1 MDNSMKAMK
10 TMKRFSLIALLTIGF
25 HLAGFAQGQKGSC
38 NEQMPEG
45 FVLLSEV
52 VPDVIQE
59 IRYHSTYNFV
69 GTRVDGYEEPVA
81 IITRPAAEALK
92 AVNKELMAAGY
103 RIKVYDT
110 YRPQRAVSHFVRWAK
125 VIGDT
130 LTKQSFYPEVD
141 KRNLF
146 KLGFIA
152 SKSGHSRGS
161 TIDLTLVDAQSGK
174 ELDMGGVFD
183 YFGELSHPTYQ
194 GITKEQQANRQLLR
208 NVMLKHGFKPLHTE
222 WWHFTLKDEPY
233 PDTYFD
239 FPIRSYK

>member
-1 MDNSMKAMK
+1 MKQLTLLIMLIGAM
-10 TMKRFSLIALLTIGF
+10 TANTW
-25 HLAGFAQGQKGSC
+25 AQTANNQEK
-38 NEQMPEG
+38 MPKG
-45 FVLLSEV
+45 FVVLSDV
-52 VPDVIQE
+52 VPDIIQE

-81 IITRPAAEALK
+81 LITRQAAEALK
-92 AVNKELMAAGY
+92 AVNRELMAQGY

-125 VIGDT
+125 AISDT

-141 KRNLF
+141 KRLLF

-161 TIDLTLVDAQSGK
+161 TIDLTLVHAQSGK
-174 ELDMGGVFD
+174 EVDMGGVFD
-183 YFGELSHPTYQ
+183 YFGQLSHPSYQ
-194 GITKEQQANRQLLR
+194 QITKGQKANRMLLR
-208 NVMLKHGFKPLHTE
+208 RVMMKHGFAPLSTE

-239 FPIRSYK
+239 FPVRYYRD

>member
-1 MDNSMKAMK
+1 MRRLTLFLM
-10 TMKRFSLIALLTIGF
+10 LIGVLAADTLAQTID
-25 HLAGFAQGQKGSC
+25 QEK
-38 NEQMPEG
+38 MPQG
-45 FVLLSEV
+45 FVVLSDV
-52 VPDVIQE
+52 IPDVIQE

-81 IITRPAAEALK
+81 LITRQAAEALK
-92 AVNKELMAAGY
+92 AVNTELMALGY

-125 VIGDT
+125 AIGDT

-141 KRNLF
+141 KRLLF

-161 TIDLTLVDAQSGK
+161 TIDLTLVHTQSGK
-174 ELDMGGVFD
+174 EVDMGGVFD
-183 YFGELSHPTYQ
+183 YFGQLSHPSYQ
-194 GITKEQQANRQLLR
+194 QITKEQKAKRMLVR
-208 NVMLKHGFKPLHTE
+208 RVMMKHGFVPLSTE
-222 WWHFTLKDEPY
+222 WWHFTLKNEPY

-239 FPIRSYK
+239 FPVRYYRH

>member
-1 MDNSMKAMK
+1 
-10 TMKRFSLIALLTIGF
+10 MKRLTLLIMRIG
-25 HLAGFAQGQKGSC
+25 AMTANTWAQTANNQEKR
-38 NEQMPEG
+38 PKG
-45 FVLLSEV
+45 FVVLSDV
-52 VPDVIQE
+52 VPDIIQE

-81 IITRPAAEALK
+81 LITRQAAEALK
-92 AVNKELMAAGY
+92 AVNRELMAQGY

-125 VIGDT
+125 AISDT

-141 KRNLF
+141 KRLLF

-161 TIDLTLVDAQSGK
+161 TIDLTLVHAQSGK
-174 ELDMGGVFD
+174 EVDMGGVFD
-183 YFGELSHPTYQ
+183 YFGQLSHPSYQ
-194 GITKEQQANRQLLR
+194 QITKEQKANRMLLR
-208 NVMLKHGFKPLHTE
+208 RVMMKHGFAPLSTE
-222 WWHFTLKDEPY
+222 WWHFTLKNEPY

-239 FPIRSYK
+239 FPVRYYRD

>member
-1 MDNSMKAMK
+1 MRIIFLITLLMLG
-10 TMKRFSLIALLTIGF
+10 FQLSLC
-25 HLAGFAQGQKGSC
+25 AQQPKDY
-38 NEQMPEG
+38 EQMPDG
-45 FVLLSEV
+45 FVLLADEI
-52 VPDVIQE
+52 PDVIQE

-69 GTRVDGYEEPVA
+69 GARVNGYEEPVA
-81 IITRPAAEALK
+81 IITREAAEALK
-92 AVNKELMAAGY
+92 EVNKELMAAGY
-103 RIKVYDT
+103 RIKVFDA

-161 TIDLTLVDAQSGK
+161 TIDLTLVDAKSGK

-183 YFGELSHPTYQ
+183 YFGDLSHPFCQ
-194 GITKEQQANRQLLR
+194 GITKEQATNRLLLR
-208 NVMLKHGFKPLHTE
+208 NAMLKHGFKPLSTE
-222 WWHFTLKDEPY
+222 WWHFTLKNEPY

>member
-1 MDNSMKAMK
+1 
-10 TMKRFSLIALLTIGF
+10 MKRLTLLIMLIG
-25 HLAGFAQGQKGSC
+25 AMTANTWAQTANNQEK
-38 NEQMPEG
+38 MPKG
-45 FVLLSEV
+45 FVVLSDV
-52 VPDVIQE
+52 VPDIIQE

-81 IITRPAAEALK
+81 LITRQAAEALK
-92 AVNKELMAAGY
+92 AVNRELMAQGY

-125 VIGDT
+125 AISDT

-141 KRNLF
+141 KRLLF

-161 TIDLTLVDAQSGK
+161 TIDLTLVHAQSGM
-174 ELDMGGVFD
+174 EVDMGGVFD
-183 YFGELSHPTYQ
+183 YFGQLSHPSYQ
-194 GITKEQQANRQLLR
+194 QITKEQKANRMLLR
-208 NVMLKHGFKPLHTE
+208 RVMMKHGFAPLSTE
-222 WWHFTLKDEPY
+222 WWHFTLKNEPY

-239 FPIRSYK
+239 FPVRYYRH

>member
-1 MDNSMKAMK
+1 MRRLTLFLM
-10 TMKRFSLIALLTIGF
+10 LIGVLAADTLAQTID
-25 HLAGFAQGQKGSC
+25 QEK
-38 NEQMPEG
+38 MPQG
-45 FVLLSEV
+45 FVVLSDV
-52 VPDVIQE
+52 IPDVIQE

-81 IITRPAAEALK
+81 LITRQAAEALK
-92 AVNKELMAAGY
+92 AVNTELMALGY

-125 VIGDT
+125 AIGDT

-141 KRNLF
+141 KRLLF

-161 TIDLTLVDAQSGK
+161 TIDLTLVHTQSGK
-174 ELDMGGVFD
+174 EVDMGGVFD
-183 YFGELSHPTYQ
+183 YFGQLSHPSYQ
-194 GITKEQQANRQLLR
+194 QITKEQKANRMLLR
-208 NVMLKHGFKPLHTE
+208 RVMMKHGFVPLSTE
-222 WWHFTLKDEPY
+222 WWHFTLKNEPY

-239 FPIRSYK
+239 FPVRYYRH

>member
-1 MDNSMKAMK
+1 MK
-10 TMKRFSLIALLTIGF
+10 TVKKFSFLALLMLSF
-25 HLAGFAQGQKGSC
+25 QLSLCAQERKASGG
-38 NEQMPEG
+38 EQMPEG
-45 FVLLSEV
+45 FVLLSDI

-69 GTRVDGYEEPVA
+69 GTRVEGYEEPVA
-81 IITRPAAEALK
+81 IMTRPAAEALK
-92 AVNKELMAAGY
+92 AVNQELMRAGY

-125 VIGDT
+125 VISDT

-161 TIDLTLVDAQSGK
+161 TIDLTLVDARTGR

-183 YFGELSHPTYQ
+183 YFGDLSHPFYQ
-194 GITKEQQANRQLLR
+194 GLSKEQAANRMLLR
-208 NVMLKHGFKPLHTE
+208 NVMLKHGFKPLSTE

-239 FPIRSYK
+239 FPIRSYH

>member
-1 MDNSMKAMK
+1 MRRLTLFLM
-10 TMKRFSLIALLTIGF
+10 LIGVLAADTLAQTID
-25 HLAGFAQGQKGSC
+25 QEK
-38 NEQMPEG
+38 MPQG
-45 FVLLSEV
+45 FVVLSDV
-52 VPDVIQE
+52 IPDVIQE

-81 IITRPAAEALK
+81 LITRQAAEALK
-92 AVNKELMAAGY
+92 AVNTELMALGY

-125 VIGDT
+125 AIGDT

-141 KRNLF
+141 KRLLF

-161 TIDLTLVDAQSGK
+161 TIDLTLVHTQSGK
-174 ELDMGGVFD
+174 EVDMGGVFD
-183 YFGELSHPTYQ
+183 YFGQLSHPSYQ
-194 GITKEQQANRQLLR
+194 QITKEQKANRMLLR
-208 NVMLKHGFKPLHTE
+208 RVMMKHGFVPLSTE
-222 WWHFTLKDEPY
+222 WWHFTLKNEPY

-239 FPIRSYK
+239 FPVSYYRH

>member
-1 MDNSMKAMK
+1 
-10 TMKRFSLIALLTIGF
+10 MKRLTLLIMLIG
-25 HLAGFAQGQKGSC
+25 AMTANTWAQTANNQEK
-38 NEQMPEG
+38 MPKG
-45 FVLLSEV
+45 FVVLSDV
-52 VPDVIQE
+52 VPDIIQE

-81 IITRPAAEALK
+81 LITRQAAEALK
-92 AVNKELMAAGY
+92 AVNRELMAQGY

-125 VIGDT
+125 AISDT

-141 KRNLF
+141 KRLLF

-161 TIDLTLVDAQSGK
+161 TIDLTLVHAQSGK
-174 ELDMGGVFD
+174 EVDMGGVFD
-183 YFGELSHPTYQ
+183 YFGQLSHPSYQ
-194 GITKEQQANRQLLR
+194 QITKEQKANRMLLR
-208 NVMLKHGFKPLHTE
+208 RVMMKHGFAPLCTE
-222 WWHFTLKDEPY
+222 WWHFTLKNEPY

-239 FPIRSYK
+239 FPVRYYRD

>member
-1 MDNSMKAMK
+1 MK
-10 TMKRFSLIALLTIGF
+10 TVKKFSFLALLMLSF
-25 HLAGFAQGQKGSC
+25 QLSLCAQERKACGG
-38 NEQMPEG
+38 EQMPEG
-45 FVLLSEV
+45 FVLLSDI

-69 GTRVDGYEEPVA
+69 GTRVEGYEEPVA
-81 IITRPAAEALK
+81 IMTRPAAEALK
-92 AVNKELMAAGY
+92 AVNQELMRAGY

-125 VIGDT
+125 VISDT

-161 TIDLTLVDAQSGK
+161 TIDLTLVDARTGR

-183 YFGELSHPTYQ
+183 YFGDLSHPFYQ
-194 GITKEQQANRQLLR
+194 GLSKEQAANRMLLR
-208 NVMLKHGFKPLHTE
+208 NVMLKHGFKPLSTE

-239 FPIRSYK
+239 FPIRSYH

>member
-1 MDNSMKAMK
+1 MKTMK
-10 TMKRFSLIALLTIGF
+10 TMKRFSLIALLMVGF
-25 HLAGFAQGQKGSC
+25 HLTLCAQEQRGTGK
-38 NEQMPEG
+38 EQMPEG
-45 FVLLSEV
+45 FVLLSDV

-92 AVNKELMAAGY
+92 AVNKELLAAGY

-125 VIGDT
+125 IIGDT

-161 TIDLTLVDAQSGK
+161 TIDLTLVDAKSGK

-183 YFGELSHPTYQ
+183 YFGDLSHPFYK
-194 GITKEQQANRQLLR
+194 GITKEQAANRQLLR
-208 NVMLKHGFKPLHTE
+208 NVMLKHGFKPLSTE
-222 WWHFTLKDEPY
+222 WWHFTLKNEPY

-239 FPIRSYK
+239 FPIRSYH

>member
-1 MDNSMKAMK
+1 M
-10 TMKRFSLIALLTIGF
+10 LIGVLAADTLAQTID
-25 HLAGFAQGQKGSC
+25 QEK
-38 NEQMPEG
+38 MPQG
-45 FVLLSEV
+45 FVVLSDV
-52 VPDVIQE
+52 IPDVIQE

-81 IITRPAAEALK
+81 LITRQAAEALK
-92 AVNKELMAAGY
+92 AVNTELMALGY

-141 KRNLF
+141 KRLLF

-161 TIDLTLVDAQSGK
+161 TIDLTLVHVQSGK
-174 ELDMGGVFD
+174 EVDMGGVFD
-183 YFGELSHPTYQ
+183 YFGELSHPSYQ
-194 GITKEQQANRQLLR
+194 KISKEQKSNRMLLR
-208 NVMLKHGFKPLHTE
+208 RVMMKHGFAPLETE
-222 WWHFTLKDEPY
+222 WWHFTLKNEPY
-233 PDTYFD
+233 PNTYFD
-239 FPIRSYK
+239 FPIRYYKQ

>member
-1 MDNSMKAMK
+1 M
-10 TMKRFSLIALLTIGF
+10 RHLLLILLLWIGLPISLQ
-25 HLAGFAQGQKGSC
+25 AQESKGDYKK
-38 NEQMPEG
+38 MPEG
-45 FVLLSEV
+45 FVLLSDV

-81 IITRPAAEALK
+81 IITREAAEALK

-103 RIKVYDT
+103 RMKVFDT

-161 TIDLTLVDAQSGK
+161 TIDLTLVDAKTGK
-174 ELDMGGVFD
+174 EVDMGGVFD
-183 YFGELSHPTYQ
+183 YFGERSHHTYQ
-194 GITKEQQANRQLLR
+194 GISKEQQANRMRLR
-208 NVMLKHGFKPLHTE
+208 TVMLKHGFKPLHTE
-222 WWHFTLKDEPY
+222 WWHFTLKNEPY

-239 FPIRSYK
+239 FPIRSYRTE

>member
-1 MDNSMKAMK
+1 
-10 TMKRFSLIALLTIGF
+10 MKRLTLLIMLIG
-25 HLAGFAQGQKGSC
+25 AMTANTWAQTASNQEK
-38 NEQMPEG
+38 MPKG
-45 FVLLSEV
+45 FVVLSDV
-52 VPDVIQE
+52 VPDIIQE

-81 IITRPAAEALK
+81 LITRQAAEALK
-92 AVNKELMAAGY
+92 AVNRELMAQGY

-125 VIGDT
+125 AISDT

-141 KRNLF
+141 KRLLF

-161 TIDLTLVDAQSGK
+161 TIDLTLVHTQSGK
-174 ELDMGGVFD
+174 EVDMGGVFD
-183 YFGELSHPTYQ
+183 YFGQLSHPSYQ
-194 GITKEQQANRQLLR
+194 QITKEQKANRMLLR
-208 NVMLKHGFKPLHTE
+208 RVMMKHGFAPLSTE

-239 FPIRSYK
+239 FPVRYYRD

>member
-1 MDNSMKAMK
+1 MRRLTLFLM
-10 TMKRFSLIALLTIGF
+10 LIGVLAADTLAQTID
-25 HLAGFAQGQKGSC
+25 QEK
-38 NEQMPEG
+38 MPQG
-45 FVLLSEV
+45 FVVLSDV
-52 VPDVIQE
+52 IPDVIQE

-81 IITRPAAEALK
+81 LITRQAAEALK
-92 AVNKELMAAGY
+92 AVNSELMAQGY

-125 VIGDT
+125 AIGDT

-141 KRNLF
+141 KRLLF

-161 TIDLTLVDAQSGK
+161 TIDLTLVHTQSGK
-174 ELDMGGVFD
+174 EVDMGGVFD
-183 YFGELSHPTYQ
+183 YFGQLSHPSYQ
-194 GITKEQQANRQLLR
+194 QITKEQKANRMLLR
-208 NVMLKHGFKPLHTE
+208 RVMMKHGFVPLSTE
-222 WWHFTLKDEPY
+222 WWHFTLKNEPY

-239 FPIRSYK
+239 FPVRYYRH

>member
-1 MDNSMKAMK
+1 MKQL
-10 TMKRFSLIALLTIGF
+10 TLILLLIALTTGG
-25 HLAGFAQGQKGSC
+25 AGAQTKECQDK
-38 NEQMPEG
+38 MPQG
-45 FVLLSEV
+45 FVVLSDV
-52 VPDVIQE
+52 IPDVIQE

-81 IITRPAAEALK
+81 LITCQAAEALK
-92 AVNKELMAAGY
+92 AVNTELMALGY

-141 KRNLF
+141 KRLLF

-161 TIDLTLVDAQSGK
+161 TIDLTLVHAQSGK
-174 ELDMGGVFD
+174 EVDMGGVFD
-183 YFGELSHPTYQ
+183 YFGELSHPSYQ
-194 GITKEQQANRQLLR
+194 KISKEQKSNRMLLR
-208 NVMLKHGFKPLHTE
+208 RVMMKHGFVPLETE
-222 WWHFTLKDEPY
+222 WWHFTLKNEPY
-233 PDTYFD
+233 PNTYFD
-239 FPIRSYK
+239 FPIRYYKQ

>member
-1 MDNSMKAMK
+1 MRRLTLFLM
-10 TMKRFSLIALLTIGF
+10 LLGVLAADTLAQTID
-25 HLAGFAQGQKGSC
+25 QEK
-38 NEQMPEG
+38 MPQG
-45 FVLLSEV
+45 FVVLSDV
-52 VPDVIQE
+52 IPDVIQE

-81 IITRPAAEALK
+81 LITRQAAEALK
-92 AVNKELMAAGY
+92 AVNRELMAQGY

-125 VIGDT
+125 AISDT

-141 KRNLF
+141 KRLLF

-161 TIDLTLVDAQSGK
+161 TIDLTLVHTQSGK
-174 ELDMGGVFD
+174 EVDMGGVFD
-183 YFGELSHPTYQ
+183 YFGQLSHPSYQ
-194 GITKEQQANRQLLR
+194 QITKEQKANRMLLR
-208 NVMLKHGFKPLHTE
+208 RVMMKHGFVPLSTE
-222 WWHFTLKDEPY
+222 WWHFTLKNEPY

-239 FPIRSYK
+239 FPVRYYRH